1 MKWIADFET
10 TTQEDDCR
18 VWAWA
23 LLSIDEIKYYTG
35 TNIDTFMSMVK
46 KIGTGEIYF
55 HNLKFDGSFI
65 LYWLFR
71 NGYEYSKE
79 PQPKTFNSLISD
91 MNQFY
96 DIEVTWDSKTRKRK
110 FIRFYDSAKIIPLKV
125 EEIPKA
131 FGLDI
136 KKLEIDYDAER
147 GKDYMLTTQEKEY
160 LKHDVLIVARAL
172 RYFFE
177 QGLNGMTIGSISLK
191 DFKKTLPKGPKSWN
205 DLFPMTIE
213 LDKEIRQAYKG
224 AFTYLKW
231 GEEGKEQGAGL
242 VFDVNSLYP
251 SVMYY
256 CKLPY
261 GRPIL
266 YKGKYEPDNIYD
278 YYIQMFECSFELK
291 PGKLPTLQL
300 KKNLS
305 FVPTEYIKSSK
316 GEIIQLCMTCTDMKL
331 FFEHYECKNITFF
344 AGYKF
349 KTTDKL
355 FKPFI
360 DKWIGIKNQATIEG
374 NKGMRTIA
382 KLILNNLYGKFAS
395 RPTGYSKIPYFEEGE
410 VKYRLSEEEERPM
423 MYVPIGAAITAYA
436 REKTIRS
443 AQANYDRFLYAD
455 TDSLHLK
462 GLEIPDNIEIDDVKL
477 GAWKHESTFER
488 AKFIRAKSYIEQID
502 GQLHVTCAGLPSR
515 CHEQVSWDNFK
526 LGAEYQGKLQQ
537 KKVIGGIVLKETT
550 FKLIG

>member
-10 TTQEDDCR
+10 TTDESDCR

-23 LLSIDEIKYYTG
+23 LLSIDETKYYTG

-46 KIGTGEIYF
+46 KIGTGDIYF

-136 KKLEIDYDAER
+136 QKLEIDYNAER
-147 GKDYMLTTQEKEY
+147 DKDYMLTTEEKEY

-172 RYFFE
+172 RYFFD

-191 DFKKTLPKGPKSWN
+191 DFKKTLPKEWD
-205 DLFPMTIE
+205 DLFPMSVE

-231 GEEGKEQGAGL
+231 GEEEKEQGPGL

-266 YKGKYEPDNIYD
+266 YKGKYESDNIYD

-291 PGKLPTLQL
+291 KGKLPTLQL

-316 GEIIQLCMTCTDMKL
+316 GEVIQLCMTCTDMKL

-360 DKWIGIKNQATIEG
+360 DKWIGIKNQATIDG

-423 MYVPIGAAITAYA
+423 MYVPIGASITAYA

-502 GQLHVTCAGLPSR
+502 GQLQVTCAGLPSC
-515 CHEQVSWDNFK
+515 CHAQVTWDNFK